1 MILNKITNYINRTR
15 IKLYADRNRHLLR
28 LSPFSANQYQN
39 TVLNISSQK
48 RINILC
54 FDEKVEQRRVNF
66 IFRHDLDTQICLE
79 NFHIL
84 ADIHLQLNVPL
95 SVFVRTDN
103 IDYPFKNSFPFLK
116 PYLNQFQIG
125 LHSSCYIYENPLKR
139 LEEEV
144 SIFNE
149 IYGFYP
155 KFLTLHG
162 LGQYK
167 HTERMNLIKDI
178 STKYKDFGF
187 VFTDCV
193 PDLRTYNYVIQDCHL
208 DNNGHR
214 YIKKDFVHLPPCI
227 NGSCYLI
234 LAHPCYWEK

>member
-1 MILNKITNYINRTR
+1 MILNKIANHISRAR
-15 IKLYADRNRHLLR
+15 IQLYADRNRHLLR
-28 LSPFSANQYQN
+28 SSPFSETQYQK

-48 RINILC
+48 RINILR
-54 FDEKVEQRRVNF
+54 FDEQVEQRRVNF
-66 IFRHDLDTQICLE
+66 IFRHDLDTQTCLE

-84 ADIHLQLNVPL
+84 ANIHLQLNVPL

-103 IDYPFKNSFPFLK
+103 LDYPFKNSYPFLE
-116 PYLNQFQIG
+116 PYLNKFQIG
-125 LHSSCYIYENPLKR
+125 LHSSCYIYDNPLKR

-167 HTERMNLIKDI
+167 HTERMNLIKDL

-193 PDLRTYNYVIQDCHL
+193 PNLRDYNYVIQDCHL
-208 DNNGHR
+208 DTNGHR
-214 YIKKDFVHLPPCI
+214 YIKKDFATLPPRI
-227 NGSCYLI
+227 NGNCYLI
-234 LAHPCYWEK
+234 LAHPCYWKK

>member
-1 MILNKITNYINRTR
+1 MLISKLIRYFQLKKINLYSKRNNILFFSCPYKAELYKSILNQITNDVSFAIQKFEGRC
-15 IKLYADRNRHLLR
+15 
-28 LSPFSANQYQN
+28 SPKKA
-39 TVLNISSQK
+39 
-48 RINILC
+48 
-54 FDEKVEQRRVNF
+54 NF
-66 IFRHDLDTQICLE
+66 IFRHDLDTQSCLE

-103 IDYPFKNSFPFLK
+103 LDYPFKNSFPFLK
-116 PYLNQFQIG
+116 PYLNKFQIG

-167 HTERMNLIKDI
+167 YTERMNLIKDLGA
-178 STKYKDFGF
+178 KYKDFGF

-193 PDLRTYNYVIQDCHL
+193 PTLRTYNYVIQDCHL
-208 DNNGHR
+208 DSNGDR
-214 YIKKDFVHLPPCI
+214 YIKKDFAILPPRI
-227 NGSCYLI
+227 KGSCYLL
-234 LAHPCYWEK
+234 LAHPCYWGK